1 MTRKDPTTPK
11 NRRKVKSVTVGGQ
24 AIDDNRTYTVAT
36 IDYLVNLGRYG
47 LENALTRRNAPDI
60 IRDNF
65 VDYFRHLASENNN
78 NITAG
83 TDGRI
88 TVE

>member
-1 MTRKDPTTPK
+1 MRKLLY
-11 NRRKVKSVTVGGQ
+11 
-24 AIDDNRTYTVAT
+24 IFAT
-36 IDYLVNLGRYG
+36 IIG
-47 LENALTRRNAPDI
+47 LENALTRRDAPDI